1 MADWQSIARTTI
13 TRALVAFVLVSIG
26 FAAGTHVA
34 RQAAPSPAPL
44 SDGDAQAAA
53 SHVVVSYM
61 HATFRCATC
70 NTIEQMTRDLL
81 ARDFAE
87 ELASGMIE
95 FKEVNFQKEKAV
107 GAHYGISAS
116 CVVVSQQQKGQETA
130 FKRLDEVWTL
140 MKEPPAF
147 NQHVGDIIRGYLPA
161 GAVQP

>member
-70 NTIEQMTRDLL
+70 NTIEQM
-81 ARDFAE
+81 
-87 ELASGMIE
+87 ELVNTLCWVDEYAHDSG
-95 FKEVNFQKEKAV
+95 
-107 GAHYGISAS
+107 
-116 CVVVSQQQKGQETA
+116 
-130 FKRLDEVWTL
+130 
-140 MKEPPAF
+140 
-147 NQHVGDIIRGYLPA
+147 
-161 GAVQP
+161 